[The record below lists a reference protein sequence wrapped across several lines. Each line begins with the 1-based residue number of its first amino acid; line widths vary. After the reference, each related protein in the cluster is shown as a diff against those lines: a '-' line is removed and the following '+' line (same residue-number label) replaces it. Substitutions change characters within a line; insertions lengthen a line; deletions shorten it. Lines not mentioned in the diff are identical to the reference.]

1 MFGMDNRAS
10 CLSSS
15 LLIEKS
21 LSAFLSS
28 LLDIKDEENSLSFSN
43 KTSALSFRA
52 KVNMLLDM
60 NVFDKKEDNWKLE
73 KFMEIRNQFMHN
85 FEASTFEKCYS
96 YVSGA
101 QNKILKEYPQDA
113 TLPLEEQLK
122 KATGKLASECLDIV
136 QKVFKRTLEK
146 KVSESNKVALA
157 SVAMASKDAINELHE
172 KAQSSA
178 DTDKI
183 SVSEYWDLLEK
194 KIKDYEGRTFDVTV
208 GEITFK

>member
-136 QKVFKRTLEK
+136 KKVFNRTLEK

-157 SVAMASKDAINELHE
+157 SVAMASKDAIKELHE
-172 KAQSSA
+172 KLNLRRTQ
-178 DTDKI
+178 
-183 SVSEYWDLLEK
+183 
-194 KIKDYEGRTFDVTV
+194 IKFQLVNIGTY
-208 GEITFK
+208 